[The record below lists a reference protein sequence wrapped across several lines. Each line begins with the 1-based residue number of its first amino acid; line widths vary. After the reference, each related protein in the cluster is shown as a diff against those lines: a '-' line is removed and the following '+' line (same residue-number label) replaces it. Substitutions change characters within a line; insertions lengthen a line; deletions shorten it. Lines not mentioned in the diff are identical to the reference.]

1 MRLLL
6 LLLAGLAATVPIR
19 AAETVVLAPMEID
32 EARLHVLAWVA
43 EQPTKDPARTDRL
56 KTLWAG
62 LEPGDSAEELLEVVV
77 QSFAIFDEP
86 TARLLGECQLPALSL
101 TPPSADV
108 LKRPGLEEF
117 YLQNLRLYYGRYLA
131 DRLMY
136 DEASDVLQSTDVR
149 HVVDP
154 ASLLFYRAVAAQAV
168 LNVKPALAAIDQL
181 LKQTEGV
188 PVRYR
193 QTAILMQAELAE
205 LEEKSLGEI
214 ARLMSDSER
223 RLDLGRSGEKV
234 QGVQDRIIADLDEL
248 IKKIEQQQGGGGGG
262 GGSSGNSNESNSA
275 ADDSRVKGTTAPG
288 EVDKK
293 DFSKQGRW
301 GDLPEKEQAK
311 AQNLINRNF
320 PSHYRQAIESY
331 FKKLA
336 NRPAKPAGE

>member
-1 MRLLL
+1 MKFLL
-6 LLLAGLAATVPIR
+6 LLLAGLTSTVGVC
-19 AAETVVLAPMEID
+19 AAETVVLAPMEVD

-43 EQPTKDPARTDRL
+43 EQPAKDAARSERL
-56 KTLWAG
+56 KALWAG
-62 LEPGDSAEELLEVVV
+62 LEPGASADRLLEVVV
-77 QSFAIFDEP
+77 QSFAMFDEP
-86 TARLLGECQLPALSL
+86 TARLLEECRLPALSV

-136 DEASDVLQSTDVR
+136 DEASEVLQSADAR
-149 HVVDP
+149 QVVDP
-154 ASLLFYRAVAAQAV
+154 ASLLFYRAVAAQA
-168 LNVKPALAAIDQL
+168 LLEVKPALAAIDQL
-181 LKQTEGV
+181 LKHTEGV

-193 QTAILMQAELAE
+193 QTAILMQAELSE

>member
-1 MRLLL
+1 MRSTVLLL
-6 LLLAGLAATVPIR
+6 IAVAFMVPVR
-19 AAETVVLAPMEID
+19 AAETVVLAPMEVD
-32 EARLHVLAWVA
+32 EARLHVLAWAA
-43 EQPTKDPARTDRL
+43 EQPTKDAARTERL
-56 KTLWAG
+56 KGLWAG
-62 LEPGDSAEELLEVVV
+62 LEPGATADQLLEVVV
-77 QSFAIFDEP
+77 QSFAVFDEP
-86 TARLLGECQLPALSL
+86 TARLLGECRLPGLSL
-101 TPPSADV
+101 APPSADA

-117 YLQNLRLYYGRYLA
+117 YLQNVRLYYGRYLA

-136 DEASDVLQSTDVR
+136 DEAWEVLQSTDPR
-149 HVVDP
+149 QVVDP
-154 ASLLFYRAVAAQAV
+154 ASLLFYRAVAAQA
-168 LNVKPALAAIDQL
+168 LLEVKPALAALDQL
-181 LKQTEGV
+181 LKNTEGV

-234 QGVQDRIIADLDEL
+234 QGVQEKIIANLDEL

-262 GGSSGNSNESNSA
+262 GGSGNSNNSSSP